1 MDRVRGTLRKGMLPF
16 LVILALVFSLGLIY
30 LRHIAPR
37 THSTLPPI
45 GGPTA
50 STKQGTT
57 LPDTV
62 NAGKPVRIKI
72 PRIGVDSAL
81 EHTGLTLDRD
91 LSAPSGPTD
100 AAWYNQGPRPGDS
113 GNAIINGHYGYR
125 NDIPAVFD
133 RLHELRP
140 GDSIYVEDEQGTIVT
155 FVVRASQTYAP
166 DENATDVFHPSDGRA
181 HLNLITCQGAWN
193 RADRSY
199 AARLVV
205 FADKQDS

>member
-1 MDRVRGTLRKGMLPF
+1 MDRLRGILQQGMLPL
-16 LVILALVFSLGLIY
+16 LVALALVFGLGLVY
-30 LRHIAPR
+30 LWRAPS
-37 THSTLPPI
+37 HSALPP
-45 GGPTA
+45 TA
-50 STKQGTT
+50 ISRVPAAREAV
-57 LPDTV
+57 LPDTA
-62 NAGKPVRIKI
+62 NAGVPVRIKI
-72 PRIGVDSAL
+72 PRIDVDSAL
-81 EHTGLTLDRD
+81 EHTGLTLDQD
-91 LSAPSGPTD
+91 LAAPSGPTD

-125 NDIPAVFD
+125 DNIPAVFD

-140 GDSIYVEDEQGTIVT
+140 GDAIYVEDEQGAIVT
-155 FVVRASQTYAP
+155 FVMRVSRTYAP
-166 DENATDVFHPSDGRA
+166 EENATDVFHPTDGRA